1 MQIAFEKKLSDFAQ
15 RHPNSKPGLE
25 RWRELIAQANFN
37 SIVAVREV
45 FPHAD
50 MAKKNV
56 STPSGQPARQQIYT
70 VFNIGGNKARLV
82 TIIHYKRQQVIIYK
96 VFTHAEY
103 ESWLKRRR

>member
-1 MQIAFEKKLSDFAQ
+1 MQITSPQKLKDFAQ
-15 RHPNSKPGLE
+15 RHPNSRPGLE
-25 RWRELIAQANFN
+25 RWRELIAQANFA

-50 MAKKNV
+50 LVKKNV
-56 STPSGQPARQQIYT
+56 STPPGQPAREMTYT

-82 TIIHYKRQQVIIYK
+82 TIIHYERQQVIIYK

-103 ESWLKRRR
+103 EAWLKRRR

>member
-1 MQIAFEKKLSDFAQ
+1 MQITSPQKLKDFAQ

-25 RWRELIAQANFN
+25 RWRELIAQADFN

-50 MAKKNV
+50 LAKKNV
-56 STPSGQPARQQIYT
+56 PTPPGQPAREMTYT

-82 TIIHYKRQQVIIYK
+82 TTIRYELRRIRVHY

-103 ESWLKRRR
+103 EKWLKRG